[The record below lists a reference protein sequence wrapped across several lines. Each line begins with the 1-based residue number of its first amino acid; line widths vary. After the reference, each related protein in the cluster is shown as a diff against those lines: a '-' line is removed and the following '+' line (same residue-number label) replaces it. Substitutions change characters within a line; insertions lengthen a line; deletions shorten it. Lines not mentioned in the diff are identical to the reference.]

1 MKDSKVV
8 IDLHR
13 HFLEPSELN
22 EANLSPNDF
31 LKLHLA
37 IAEINNYEIHTMCGS
52 HNSTTWAKEVWDK
65 YKKFPKEVKDRLHL
79 YPQAEY
85 NVSVSNVLEYEDP
98 RRGDSKYVFKKMHM
112 LAAAKKGKEEEFFK
126 KTKIYSVWSDMY
138 IKKDLNHELVY
149 RNDLPISRSADDKF
163 FSLGILLKSARNI
176 LCDKYCKDVKD
187 RIPFDIYE
195 NTIEMG
201 LTYTQI
207 RDRFIDDSFNY
218 LVSKGL
224 IKNTK
229 EAKERIDAD
238 VSSHVMGDGISYH
251 FLKRFNIEDQI
262 ESNEHYNPYVN
273 YPSSGEHSLSRLKLE
288 DVKLLFGDTAEF
300 CVAHPK
306 TIAIHTNTGLPI
318 SAFDGVD
325 ISNLSKPIKK
335 SIQDLLKIYRQTGVD
350 TLILPN
356 DSTNIL
362 KMNNSTLK
370 VAIKGD
376 SNGFVRNQIFIKNLD
391 KYTKQLGFIIKGVE
405 VCPKMFEDRKKVD
418 GGIKTRYDWQLVD
431 VFMRLGKAVNLNSS
445 SGDWHM
451 KSDIDTAFID
461 ENVESNPNHSN
472 YADELTYACTK
483 CGWLDLLNGKFDRT
497 TQQVEVR
504 PLNRAVDTFSKT
516 TGTKKST
523 EKEESL

>member
-1 MKDSKVV
+1 MKDSKVL

-37 IAEINNYEIHTMCGS
+37 IAEINDFEIHTMCGS

-98 RRGDSKYVFKKMHM
+98 VRGDNKYVFKKMHM
-112 LAAAKKGKEEEFFK
+112 LAAAKKGREEEFFQ

-149 RNDLPISRSADDKF
+149 RNDLPISRTADDKF

-176 LCDKYCKDVKD
+176 LCDKYCKNAKD
-187 RIPFDIYE
+187 RIPFDVYE
-195 NTIEMG
+195 DTIEMG

-207 RDRFIDDSFNY
+207 RDRFIEDSFNY

-224 IKNTK
+224 VPNTK
-229 EAKERIDAD
+229 EAKDQIDAD

-251 FLKRFNIEDQI
+251 FLRRFNIEDQKLA
-262 ESNEHYNPYVN
+262 NEGFNPYKF
-273 YPSSGEHSLSRLKLE
+273 YPNSDEHSLSRLKLE

-306 TIAIHTNTGLPI
+306 TVAIHTNTGLPI
-318 SAFDGVD
+318 SAFDGIDVSTL
-325 ISNLSKPIKK
+325 SNTTRRTIYNMLRT
-335 SIQDLLKIYRQTGVD
+335 YRQTGVD

-356 DSTNIL
+356 DSTNII
-362 KMNNSTLK
+362 KMNKRTLK
-370 VAIKGD
+370 VAIRGD
-376 SNGFVRNQIFIKNLD
+376 SNGLVRNQIFLKQLD
-391 KYTKQLGFIIKGVE
+391 KHTKQLGYTIKGVE
-405 VCPKMFEDRKKVD
+405 ICPEMFEERRMVD
-418 GGIKTRYDWQLVD
+418 GNLKTRYDWQLVD

-445 SGDWHM
+445 SGDWHI
-451 KSDIDTAFID
+451 KEEKDTALIN
-461 ENVESNPNHSN
+461 ELVESDPNHSK
-472 YADELTYACTK
+472 YAEELTYACTK
-483 CGWLDLLNGKFDRT
+483 CGWLDLLNGKYDRA
-497 TQQVEVR
+497 TQQIEVR
-504 PLNRAVDTFSKT
+504 PLNRAANTLSPIT
-516 TGTKKST
+516 SAKKSS